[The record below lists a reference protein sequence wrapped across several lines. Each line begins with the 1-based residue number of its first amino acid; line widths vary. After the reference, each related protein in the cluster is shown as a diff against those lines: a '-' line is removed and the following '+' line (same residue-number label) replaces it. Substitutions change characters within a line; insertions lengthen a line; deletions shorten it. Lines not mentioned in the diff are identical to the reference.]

1 MKAVVTMFAGL
12 AALALPLTQTLA
24 QTDDVETLR
33 ARLSQIDT
41 LQAEF
46 TQQVFDERDQLQEE
60 LQGDLFLKRPH
71 YLRWETEQP
80 DHSIM
85 VADGDSVW
93 YYNAFIEQMS
103 IFDQAQNLEQNP
115 MLVLLSDDDDAWA
128 DFNVHQQDGLWVIE
142 EAGSEISGVSLA
154 VAFDEHDAIQTL
166 RVNDGQGQV
175 SVFELSSVVLNETLD
190 EAQFTLDAPEGT
202 EIDDQRA
209 SR

>member
-1 MKAVVTMFAGL
+1 MFAGL
-12 AALALPLTQTLA
+12 VAFALPLASAVA
-24 QTDDVETLR
+24 QSDDVETLR

-60 LQGDLFLKRPH
+60 LSGDLYLKRPH

-115 MLVLLSDDDDAWA
+115 MLVLLSDDDQAWA
-128 DFNVHQQDGLWVIE
+128 DFTVSEHDGLWVIE
-142 EAGSEISGVSLA
+142 EADATVSGVSLA
-154 VAFDEHDAIQTL
+154 VGFDDNESIDTL
-166 RVNDGQGQV
+166 RIDDGQGQI
-175 SVFELSSVVLNETLD
+175 SVFTLSAVKLNQGLDDSQFELDVP
-190 EAQFTLDAPEGT
+190 QGT
-202 EIDDQRA
+202 EVDDQRA
-209 SR
+209 PR

>member
-1 MKAVVTMFAGL
+1 MKIVVNTLVGL
-12 AALALPLTQTLA
+12 AALTAACIPAFA
-24 QTDDVETLR
+24 QTDAIESLR
-33 ARLSQIDT
+33 GKLSQIDT

-60 LQGDLFLKRPH
+60 LSGDLFLKRPH
-71 YLRWETEQP
+71 YLRWETQQP

-128 DFNVHQQDGLWVIE
+128 DYRVYQEDDMWVIE
-142 EAGSEISGVSLA
+142 EAGSDVSGVSLA
-154 VAFDEHDAIQTL
+154 VAFDQDETLERL

-175 SVFELSSVVLNETLD
+175 SVFELSNVVLNETMD
-190 EAQFTLDAPEGT
+190 DAQFTLDVPDGT

-209 SR
+209 PR